1 MFKLRKKPSQSAVPA
16 VPREQ
21 RSLRDK
27 LGERREWFGLILMF
41 AALEIVVLSLE
52 RAHWITPQP
61 SLTLVLVLA
70 VLVVRILTLTRLH
83 WTVIHLITIA
93 LGAGVTFWQVYGL
106 LSHRNI
112 LFFAVFLTF
121 LTWLMGYLS
130 AWFFLRRRNAWVAA
144 ILGALVI
151 LVNLSNLPGGYLWYF
166 GLFFVAAAFLIV
178 QARLARGRTL
188 AGEGARQTG
197 RGVLY
202 FVSALLCVVMLA
214 AVVSWAVPAVRVPA
228 LQTMI
233 ASRMSW
239 KDNFE
244 ESVFNIFAKVPS
256 KQSIS
261 TNNMRLTLPFEASW
275 HRGDRVDFIV
285 NAEKPSYWQVRT
297 YDIYTAAGWENSPVE
312 DFNLKSKTPWEGT
325 APPSRAVEVDY
336 TVTPGI
342 LTDVLLTS
350 GSFISTNKP
359 VLVQVSAGDIIGVMA
374 SHVLSEGESYT
385 VTAAIASATP
395 QQLDRASDNYPVSIL
410 QSYLQLPPDFPA
422 SVRRLSANIT
432 ANATTPYQKVLKIN
446 EYLSKIPYKTDLT
459 APPAG
464 RDGVEYFLFD
474 LESGFCVHFA
484 SAMAVMLR
492 AEGVPARLAIGY
504 LPGDP
509 GAEAGQYILK
519 DKYYHAWPQVYF
531 PDYGWV
537 DIEATPSGE
546 ESTGSEVDLTEPVVS
561 SDVIGQLPQWDVWA
575 AIYGIPGQDVGGGT
589 GGGGGIAAGGG
600 ESAAS
605 IPGPWAF
612 ADELGLAVFI
622 IILIVLFAVILLLL
636 WLVLRSSFYRWIWRV
651 DRSELAAMTY
661 KKLCQLGAMLK
672 INPGLQQTPQE
683 YAAVLAAEFPER
695 SEELQEIA
703 RAFMERRFGGRE
715 GKLDLFNEARLL
727 KARRRLFDRI
737 TGRLNQ
743 VEKVFRGRL

>member
-1 MFKLRKKPSQSAVPA
+1 VFKLREKADNPTSTAGS
-16 VPREQ
+16 REQ
-21 RSLRDK
+21 RPLRDR
-27 LGERREWFGLILMF
+27 LGSRREWFALVLLF
-41 AALEIVVLSLE
+41 AALEIVVLSME
-52 RAHWITPQP
+52 RARWITPQP
-61 SLTLVLVLA
+61 SLTLMLVLA
-70 VLVVRILTLTRLH
+70 VLTVRFLTLTRLH
-83 WTVIHLITIA
+83 WTVIHLVTLA
-93 LGAGVTFWQVYGL
+93 LGAGVTYWQVL
-106 LSHRNI
+106 SLFSHRNI
-112 LFFAVFLTF
+112 LFFGIFLAF
-121 LTWLMGYLS
+121 LTWLMGYVS
-130 AWFFLRRRNAWVAA
+130 AWFFLRRRNAWVAV

-151 LVNLSNLPGGYLWYF
+151 LVNLSNLPGGYFWYF
-166 GLFFVAAAFLIV
+166 GLYFVAAVFLIV
-178 QARLARGRTL
+178 QTRLARGRSP
-188 AGEGARQTG
+188 ADEGARQTG

-202 FVSALLCVVMLA
+202 FVSALVCIVLLA
-214 AVVSWAVPAVRVPA
+214 SFVSWAMPAVRIPA

-233 ASRMSW
+233 ASKMSW

-256 KQSIS
+256 KQSIN

-275 HRGDRVDFIV
+275 HRGDRVDFVV
-285 NAEKPSYWQVRT
+285 NAENPSYWQVRT
-297 YDIYTAAGWENSPVE
+297 YDIYTASGWENSPVE
-312 DFNLKSKTPWEGT
+312 DFDLKSKTPWEGAA
-325 APPSRAVEVDY
+325 APAQAEEETY
-336 TVTPGI
+336 TVTPSI
-342 LTDVLLTS
+342 MTDVLLTP

-359 VLVQVSAGDIIGVMA
+359 VVVQVSAGDVIGVMA
-374 SHVLSEGESYT
+374 SHVLSAGESYT

-395 QQLDRASDNYPVSIL
+395 RDLDRAGEDYPESIL

-422 SVRRLSANIT
+422 SVRRLSDNLT

-459 APPAG
+459 APPPG

-509 GAEAGQYILK
+509 GTESGQYILK

-537 DIEATPSGE
+537 DIEATPSRE
-546 ESTGSEVDLTEPVVS
+546 EGTGTGSEVALSEPVVS

-575 AIYGIPGQDVGGGT
+575 AMYGMPGLD
-589 GGGGGIAAGGG
+589 GGGGGDGGAIAGGG
-600 ESAAS
+600 SNS
-605 IPGPWAF
+605 SLFHPWAF
-612 ADELGLAVFI
+612 ADELGWAVFI
-622 IILIVLFAVILLLL
+622 IMLIVLFTAVLLLL
-636 WLVLRSSFYRWIWRV
+636 WLLLRSSFYRWIWRV
-651 DRSELAAMTY
+651 DRSELAAATY
-661 KKLCQLGAMLK
+661 KKLCHLGAMVK
-672 INPGLQQTPQE
+672 ISPRQQQTPQE

-695 SEELQEIA
+695 SEDLQEIT

-715 GKLDLFNEARLL
+715 GKLDIFNEARIL
-727 KARRRLFDRI
+727 KARRRLFDQI
-737 TGRLNQ
+737 MGRLNQ

>member
-1 MFKLRKKPSQSAVPA
+1 MFKLKKTTMKPA
-16 VPREQ
+16 GSVTPPDRPLRE
-21 RSLRDK
+21 R
-27 LGERREWFGLILMF
+27 LGDRAELFGLVLMF

-52 RAHWITPQP
+52 RARWITPQP

-70 VLVVRILTLTRLH
+70 VLVVRLLTLTRLH
-83 WTVIHLITIA
+83 WTVIHLLTLA
-93 LGAGVTFWQVYGL
+93 LGAGVTYWQVAGL

-130 AWFFLRRRNAWVAA
+130 AWFFLRRRNAWVAV

-151 LVNLSNLPGGYLWYF
+151 LVNLSNLPGGYFWYF
-166 GLFFVAAAFLIV
+166 GLFFIAAVFLIV
-178 QARLARGRTL
+178 QTRLARGRSL
-188 AGEGARQTG
+188 SEEGTRQTG

-214 AVVSWAVPAVRVPA
+214 SVVSWAVPAVRIPP

-233 ASRMSW
+233 ASRISW
-239 KDNFE
+239 KNVFE
-244 ESVFNIFAKVPS
+244 SSAFNIFAEVPS
-256 KQSIS
+256 KQSLS

-275 HRGDRVDFIV
+275 HRGDRVDFLV
-285 NAEKPSYWQVRT
+285 NAGKPSYWQVRT
-297 YDIYTAAGWENSPVE
+297 YDIYSASGWENSPVE
-312 DFNLKSKTPWEGT
+312 DFDLQSKTPWEGA
-325 APPSRAVEVDY
+325 APPAEAEEETY
-336 TVTPGI
+336 TVTPSI

-374 SHVLSEGESYT
+374 SHVLSAGESYT

-395 QQLDRASDNYPVSIL
+395 QELDRAGNNYPASIL
-410 QSYLQLPPDFPA
+410 QSYLQLPVDFPVN
-422 SVRRLSANIT
+422 VRRLSANLT

-446 EYLSKIPYKTDLT
+446 EYLSSIPYKTDL
-459 APPAG
+459 AVPPPG

-575 AIYGIPGQDVGGGT
+575 AMYGMPGQPGVGGGS
-589 GGGGGIAAGGG
+589 GGGDGGAAAGGG
-600 ESAAS
+600 SNAS
-605 IPGPWAF
+605 LFRPWDY

-622 IILIVLFAVILLLL
+622 IILIALFAVVLLLL

-651 DRSELAAMTY
+651 DRSELASATY
-661 KKLCQLGAMLK
+661 KKLCQLGAMVK
-672 INPGLQQTPQE
+672 ISPKSQQTPRE
-683 YAAVLAAEFPER
+683 YAAVLAAEFPEH
-695 SEELQEIA
+695 SEELLEIA

-727 KARRRLFDRI
+727 KARRRLFDHI

-743 VEKVFRGRL
+743 VEKIFRGRL